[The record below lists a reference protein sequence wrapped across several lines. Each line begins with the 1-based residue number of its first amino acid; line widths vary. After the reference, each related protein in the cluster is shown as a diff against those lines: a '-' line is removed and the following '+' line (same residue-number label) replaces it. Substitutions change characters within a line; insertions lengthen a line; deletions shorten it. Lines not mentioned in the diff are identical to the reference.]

1 MNSRRQISGRSLLRV
16 VIGLAL
22 VTLVSYAS
30 YQAGRFSGSTVITAP
45 DDAWARDDA
54 ASEAFQDL
62 LTSVD
67 FAGSEAYSA
76 SQTSEATLPL
86 GETYQ
91 YLLELFAASIEMQLS
106 KGDPARPQFTDWM
119 GDYRKFLGDSP
130 DARYLTAPI
139 ESKYDY
145 ELTFDMG
152 DADYLGVVIYDTNQL
167 TGWNRATDSLY
178 VLAENVGNAKHI
190 RLASINSGDQ
200 TANQAD
206 GLELQLSETAHTVMV
221 RAYRFDGSV
230 EVNSHIKI
238 AVSASTGSKRNSTNQ
253 TQQHTSASDALSV
266 EKRLTNT
273 SRFFNE
279 TWQGS
284 RALARATVAT
294 ANSFERPAK
303 VSPDFVGIFYPT
315 PDNSY
320 HGGAF
325 DLAPDEYLVI
335 EGKAPKAAFWS
346 ITLQNHWM
354 QSLAPS
360 TGKASLRG
368 DEIVLRDGRY
378 RIWIGALPP
387 PQGETWL
394 STGGLKQGLVAIR
407 YLLAPDQE
415 APSARVV
422 QIVDSMNQVIR

>member
-1 MNSRRQISGRSLLRV
+1 MDSRRQIGGRSLLRV
-16 VIGLAL
+16 AIGLAL
-22 VTLVSYAS
+22 ITLVSYAS
-30 YQAGRFSGSTVITAP
+30 YQAGRFSGSTVISAP
-45 DDAWARDDA
+45 DDAWAMDDA
-54 ASEAFQDL
+54 ASEAFQNL

-76 SQTSEATLPL
+76 SRTDDATLPHD
-86 GETYQ
+86 ETYQ
-91 YLLELFAASIEMQLS
+91 YLLELLAASIEMQLS
-106 KGDPARPQFTDWM
+106 KGDPLELKFTDWM

-139 ESKYDY
+139 DSNYDY
-145 ELTFDMG
+145 ELAFDMG
-152 DADYLGVVIYDTNQL
+152 DADYLGVVIYDTNPL
-167 TGWNRATDSLY
+167 TGWNRAADSLY

-190 RLASINSGDQ
+190 RLASINSIDQ
-200 TANQAD
+200 TTNQAD

-230 EVNSHIKI
+230 EENSHITI
-238 AVSASTGSKRNSTNQ
+238 AVSSPTGSKSDITNQ
-253 TQQHTSASDALSV
+253 TRQLTSAGDALSI
-266 EKRLTNT
+266 ETRITNT

-284 RALARATVAT
+284 RALARATAAT
-294 ANSFERPAK
+294 ANSFERPAE

-325 DLAPDEYLVI
+325 DLAPDEHLVI
-335 EGKAPKAAFWS
+335 EGKAPEAAFWS
-346 ITLQNHWM
+346 VTLQNHWM
-354 QSLAPS
+354 QSLEPS
-360 TGKASLRG
+360 RGKASLRG
-368 DEIVLRDGRY
+368 DEIVVRDGRY

-387 PQGETWL
+387 PEGENWL
-394 STGGLKQGLVAIR
+394 STGGLQQGLVAIR
-407 YLLAPDQE
+407 YLLATAEE

-422 QIVDSMNQVIR
+422 QAADSMNEAIR

>member
-1 MNSRRQISGRSLLRV
+1 MNSRRQMGGGSLLRV
-16 VIGLAL
+16 VIGLA
-22 VTLVSYAS
+22 VITLVSYAS

-45 DDAWARDDA
+45 DDAWAMDDA

-67 FAGSEAYSA
+67 FAGSKAYSLT
-76 SQTSEATLPL
+76 QTGDAPLPHD
-86 GETYQ
+86 ETYQ
-91 YLLELFAASIEMQLS
+91 YLLELLAASIEMQLS
-106 KGDPARPQFTDWM
+106 KGDPLEPEFTDWM

-139 ESKYDY
+139 DSKYDY

-152 DADYLGVVIYDTNQL
+152 DADYLGVVIYDTNPL

-178 VLAENVGNAKHI
+178 VLAENAGNAKHI
-190 RLASINSGDQ
+190 GLASNNSSDQ
-200 TANQAD
+200 TTNQAD

-230 EVNSHIKI
+230 EENSHITI
-238 AVSASTGSKRNSTNQ
+238 AVSSPTGSKSDSSNQ
-253 TQQHTSASDALSV
+253 TQRHTPAGDALSV
-266 EKRLTNT
+266 ETRLANT

-284 RALARATVAT
+284 RALARATAAT
-294 ANSFERPAK
+294 ANSFERPAE

-325 DLAPDEYLVI
+325 DLAPNEHLVI
-335 EGKAPKAAFWS
+335 EGKAPEAAFWS
-346 ITLQNHWM
+346 VTLQNHWM

-360 TGKASLRG
+360 IGKASLRG

-387 PQGETWL
+387 PEGETWL

-407 YLLAPDQE
+407 YLLATAEE

-422 QIVDSMNQVIR
+422 QAADSMNEAIR

>member
-1 MNSRRQISGRSLLRV
+1 MDSRRQMDGRSLLRV
-16 VIGLAL
+16 VIGLVL
-22 VTLVSYAS
+22 ISVVSYAS
-30 YQAGRFSGSTVITAP
+30 YQAGRFSGSTVISAP
-45 DDAWARDDA
+45 DDAWAVDDA
-54 ASEAFQDL
+54 ASEAFQKL

-76 SQTSEATLPL
+76 SRTDDATLPHD
-86 GETYQ
+86 ETYQ
-91 YLLELFAASIEMQLS
+91 YLLELLAASIEMQLS
-106 KGDPARPQFTDWM
+106 KGDPIKPKFTDWM

-152 DADYLGVVIYDTNQL
+152 DADYLGVVIYDTNPL

-190 RLASINSGDQ
+190 RLASISSIDQ
-200 TANQAD
+200 TTNQAD
-206 GLELQLSETAHTVMV
+206 DLELQLSETAHTVMV

-230 EVNSHIKI
+230 EENSHITI
-238 AVSASTGSKRNSTNQ
+238 AVSSPTGSKSDITNQ
-253 TQQHTSASDALSV
+253 TRQNTSAGDALSV
-266 EKRLTNT
+266 ETRLANT

-284 RALARATVAT
+284 RALARATAAT
-294 ANSFERPAK
+294 ANSFERPAE

-325 DLAPDEYLVI
+325 DLAPDEHLVI
-335 EGKAPKAAFWS
+335 EGKAPEATFWS
-346 ITLQNHWM
+346 VTLQNHWM

-360 TGKASLRG
+360 IGKSSLRG

-387 PQGETWL
+387 PEGETWL

-407 YLLAPDQE
+407 YLLATAEE

-422 QIVDSMNQVIR
+422 QAADSMNEAIR

>member
-1 MNSRRQISGRSLLRV
+1 MDSRRQMDGRSLLRV
-16 VIGLAL
+16 VIGLVL
-22 VTLVSYAS
+22 ISVVSYAS
-30 YQAGRFSGSTVITAP
+30 YQAGRFSGSTVISAP
-45 DDAWARDDA
+45 DDAWAVDDA
-54 ASEAFQDL
+54 ASEAFQKL

-76 SQTSEATLPL
+76 SRTDDATLPHD
-86 GETYQ
+86 ETYQ
-91 YLLELFAASIEMQLS
+91 YLLELLAASIEMQLS
-106 KGDPARPQFTDWM
+106 KGDPIKPKFTDWM

-152 DADYLGVVIYDTNQL
+152 DADYLGVVIYDTNPL

-190 RLASINSGDQ
+190 RLASISSIDQ
-200 TANQAD
+200 TTNQAD

-230 EVNSHIKI
+230 EENSHITI
-238 AVSASTGSKRNSTNQ
+238 AVSSPTGSKSDITNQ
-253 TQQHTSASDALSV
+253 TRQHTSAGDALSV
-266 EKRLTNT
+266 ETRLANT

-284 RALARATVAT
+284 RALARATAAT
-294 ANSFERPAK
+294 ANSFERPAE

-325 DLAPDEYLVI
+325 DLAPNEHLVI
-335 EGKAPKAAFWS
+335 EAKAPEAAFWS
-346 ITLQNHWM
+346 VTLQNHWM
-354 QSLAPS
+354 QSLTPS
-360 TGKASLRG
+360 IGKASLRG
-368 DEIVLRDGRY
+368 DEIVVRDGRY

-387 PQGETWL
+387 PEGENWL
-394 STGGLKQGLVAIR
+394 STGGLQQGLVAIR
-407 YLLAPDQE
+407 YLLATAEE
-415 APSARVV
+415 APSARLV
-422 QIVDSMNQVIR
+422 QAADLMNEAIR

>member
-1 MNSRRQISGRSLLRV
+1 MNSRRQMGDRSLLRV
-16 VIGLAL
+16 VIGLVL
-22 VTLVSYAS
+22 ISLVSYAS
-30 YQAGRFSGSTVITAP
+30 YQAGRFSGSTVISAP
-45 DDAWARDDA
+45 DDAWAMDDA
-54 ASEAFQDL
+54 ASEAFQKL

-67 FAGSEAYSA
+67 FAGSEAHSA
-76 SQTSEATLPL
+76 SRTDDTTLSHDKI
-86 GETYQ
+86 YQ
-91 YLLELFAASIEMQLS
+91 YLLELLAVSIEMQLS
-106 KGDPARPQFTDWM
+106 KGDPIEPKFTDWM

-139 ESKYDY
+139 DSNYDY

-152 DADYLGVVIYDTNQL
+152 DADYLGVVIYDTNPL

-178 VLAENVGNAKHI
+178 VLAANVSNAKRI
-190 RLASINSGDQ
+190 RLASINSSGQ
-200 TANQAD
+200 TTNQAD
-206 GLELQLSETAHTVMV
+206 GLELQLSETAHTVMI
-221 RAYRFDGSV
+221 RTYRFDGSV
-230 EVNSHIKI
+230 EENSQISI
-238 AVSASTGSKRNSTNQ
+238 AVSPSTGSEGETTNQ
-253 TQQHTSASDALSV
+253 TQRHTPAGDALSV
-266 EKRLTNT
+266 EKRLANT

-284 RALARATVAT
+284 RALARATAAT
-294 ANSFERPAK
+294 ANSFERPAEI
-303 VSPDFVGIFYPT
+303 SPDFVGIFYPT

-325 DLAPDEYLVI
+325 DLAPDEHLVI
-335 EGKAPKAAFWS
+335 EAKAPEAAFWS
-346 ITLQNHWM
+346 VTLQNHWM

-387 PQGETWL
+387 PEGENWL
-394 STGGLKQGLVAIR
+394 STGGLQQGLVAIR
-407 YLLAPDQE
+407 YLLATAEE

-422 QIVDSMNQVIR
+422 QAANSMNEAIR

>member
-1 MNSRRQISGRSLLRV
+1 MNSQRQIGGRSLLRV

-22 VTLVSYAS
+22 ITLVSYAS

-45 DDAWARDDA
+45 DDARAMDDA
-54 ASEAFQDL
+54 ASEAFQKL

-76 SQTSEATLPL
+76 SQREDANLPHE
-86 GETYQ
+86 ETYQ
-91 YLLELFAASIEMQLS
+91 YLLELLTASIEMQLS
-106 KGDPARPQFTDWM
+106 KGDPLEPEFTDWM

-139 ESKYDY
+139 DSKYDY
-145 ELTFDMG
+145 ELAFDMG
-152 DADYLGVVIYDTNQL
+152 DADYLGVVIYDTNPL

-178 VLAENVGNAKHI
+178 VLAENVGNTERI
-190 RLASINSGDQ
+190 RLASGNSSDH
-200 TANQAD
+200 TTSQAD

-230 EVNSHIKI
+230 EENSHITI
-238 AVSASTGSKRNSTNQ
+238 AVSSSTGSKSDSSNQ
-253 TQQHTSASDALSV
+253 TQRHTPAGDALSV
-266 EKRLTNT
+266 ETRLANT

-284 RALARATVAT
+284 RALARATAAT
-294 ANSFERPAK
+294 ANSFERPAE

-325 DLAPDEYLVI
+325 DLAPDEHLVI
-335 EGKAPKAAFWS
+335 EGKAPEAAFWS
-346 ITLQNHWM
+346 VTLQNHWM

-360 TGKASLRG
+360 IGKASLRG

-387 PQGETWL
+387 PEGETWL
-394 STGGLKQGLVAIR
+394 STGGLQQGLVAIR
-407 YLLAPDQE
+407 YLLATAE
-415 APSARVV
+415 KAPSARVV
-422 QIVDSMNQVIR
+422 QAADSMNEAIR

>member
-1 MNSRRQISGRSLLRV
+1 MNSRRQIGGRSLLRV

-22 VTLVSYAS
+22 ITLVSYAS

-45 DDAWARDDA
+45 DDAWAMDDG
-54 ASEAFQDL
+54 ASEAFQNL

-76 SQTSEATLPL
+76 SQIEDANLPHE
-86 GETYQ
+86 ETYQ
-91 YLLELFAASIEMQLS
+91 YLLELLAASIEMQLS
-106 KGDPARPQFTDWM
+106 KGDPSEPEFTDWM

-139 ESKYDY
+139 DSNYDY

-152 DADYLGVVIYDTNQL
+152 DADYLGVVIYDTNPL

-178 VLAENVGNAKHI
+178 VLAENVGNTKRI
-190 RLASINSGDQ
+190 RLASGNSSDQ
-200 TANQAD
+200 TTNQAD
-206 GLELQLSETAHTVMV
+206 GFELQLSETAHAVMV
-221 RAYRFDGSV
+221 RTYRFDGSV
-230 EVNSHIKI
+230 EESCHITI
-238 AVSASTGSKRNSTNQ
+238 AVSSSTESKSHGSNQ
-253 TQQHTSASDALSV
+253 TQRRTSAGDARSV

-284 RALARATVAT
+284 RALARATAAT
-294 ANSFERPAK
+294 ANSFERPAE

-325 DLAPDEYLVI
+325 DLAPDEHLVI
-335 EGKAPKAAFWS
+335 EGKAPEAAFWS
-346 ITLQNHWM
+346 LTLQNHWM
-354 QSLAPS
+354 QSLAPR

-368 DEIVLRDGRY
+368 DELVLRDGRY

-387 PQGETWL
+387 PEGENWL

-407 YLLAPDQE
+407 YLLATAEE

-422 QIVDSMNQVIR
+422 QAADSMYEAIR

>member
-1 MNSRRQISGRSLLRV
+1 MDSRRQMDGRSLLRV
-16 VIGLAL
+16 VIKFVLIS
-22 VTLVSYAS
+22 VVSYAS
-30 YQAGRFSGSTVITAP
+30 YQAGRFSGSTVISAP
-45 DDAWARDDA
+45 DDAWAVDDA
-54 ASEAFQDL
+54 ASEAFQKL

-76 SQTSEATLPL
+76 SRTDDATLPHD
-86 GETYQ
+86 ETYQ
-91 YLLELFAASIEMQLS
+91 YLLELLAASIEMQLS
-106 KGDPARPQFTDWM
+106 KGDPIKPKFTDWM

-152 DADYLGVVIYDTNQL
+152 DADYLGVVIYDTNPL

-190 RLASINSGDQ
+190 RLASISSIDQ
-200 TANQAD
+200 TTNQAD

-230 EVNSHIKI
+230 EENSHITI
-238 AVSASTGSKRNSTNQ
+238 AVSSPTGSKSDITNQ
-253 TQQHTSASDALSV
+253 TRQNTSAGDALSV
-266 EKRLTNT
+266 ETRLANT

-284 RALARATVAT
+284 RALARATAAT
-294 ANSFERPAK
+294 ANSFERPAE

-325 DLAPDEYLVI
+325 DLAPDEHLVI
-335 EGKAPKAAFWS
+335 EGKAPEATFWS
-346 ITLQNHWM
+346 VTLQNHWM

-360 TGKASLRG
+360 IGKSSLRG

-387 PQGETWL
+387 PEGETWL

-407 YLLAPDQE
+407 YLLATAEE

-422 QIVDSMNQVIR
+422 QAADAMNEAIR

>member
-1 MNSRRQISGRSLLRV
+1 MNSRRQMGGGSLLRV
-16 VIGLAL
+16 VIGLA
-22 VTLVSYAS
+22 VITLVSYAS

-45 DDAWARDDA
+45 DDAWAMDDA

-67 FAGSEAYSA
+67 FAGSKAYSLT
-76 SQTSEATLPL
+76 QTGDAPLPHD
-86 GETYQ
+86 ETYQ
-91 YLLELFAASIEMQLS
+91 YLLELLAASIEMQLS
-106 KGDPARPQFTDWM
+106 KGDPLEPEFTDWM

-139 ESKYDY
+139 DSKYDY

-152 DADYLGVVIYDTNQL
+152 DADYLGVVIYDTNPL

-178 VLAENVGNAKHI
+178 VLAENVGNTKRI
-190 RLASINSGDQ
+190 RLASGNSSDH
-200 TANQAD
+200 TTSQAD

-230 EVNSHIKI
+230 EENSHITI
-238 AVSASTGSKRNSTNQ
+238 AVSSPTGSKSDSSNQ
-253 TQQHTSASDALSV
+253 TQRHTPAGDALSV
-266 EKRLTNT
+266 ETRLANT

-284 RALARATVAT
+284 RALARATAAT
-294 ANSFERPAK
+294 ANSFERPAE

-325 DLAPDEYLVI
+325 DLAPNEHLVI
-335 EGKAPKAAFWS
+335 EGKAPEAAFWS
-346 ITLQNHWM
+346 VTLQNHWM

-360 TGKASLRG
+360 IGKASLRG

-387 PQGETWL
+387 PEGETWL

-407 YLLAPDQE
+407 YLLATAEE

-422 QIVDSMNQVIR
+422 QAADSMNEAIR

>member
-1 MNSRRQISGRSLLRV
+1 MGGRSLLRV
-16 VIGLAL
+16 VIGLVL
-22 VTLVSYAS
+22 ISLVSYAS
-30 YQAGRFSGSTVITAP
+30 YQAGRFSGSTVISAP
-45 DDAWARDDA
+45 DDAWAVDDA
-54 ASEAFQDL
+54 ASEAFQKL

-76 SQTSEATLPL
+76 PRTDDATLQHD
-86 GETYQ
+86 EVYQ
-91 YLLELFAASIEMQLS
+91 YLLELLAASIEMQLS
-106 KGDPARPQFTDWM
+106 KGDPSEPKFTDWM

-152 DADYLGVVIYDTNQL
+152 DADYLGVVIYDTNPL
-167 TGWNRATDSLY
+167 TGWNRATDSLH
-178 VLAENVGNAKHI
+178 VLAESVGSAKRI
-190 RLASINSGDQ
+190 RLASGNSRDQ
-200 TANQAD
+200 ANSET
-206 GLELQLSETAHTVMV
+206 GSFELQLSETAHTVMV

-230 EVNSHIKI
+230 EENSHITI
-238 AVSASTGSKRNSTNQ
+238 AVSSSTGSEREATNQ
-253 TQQHTSASDALSV
+253 TQRHTSAGDALSI
-266 EKRLTNT
+266 ETRLTNT

-284 RALARATVAT
+284 RALARATGAT
-294 ANSFERPAK
+294 ANSFERPAG

-325 DLAPDEYLVI
+325 DLAPDEHLVI
-335 EGKAPKAAFWS
+335 EGKAPEAAFWS
-346 ITLQNHWM
+346 VTLQNHWM

-368 DEIVLRDGRY
+368 DEIVLHDGRY

-387 PQGETWL
+387 PEGENWL
-394 STGGLKQGLVAIR
+394 STGGLQRGLVAIR
-407 YLLAPDQE
+407 YLLATAEE

-422 QIVDSMNQVIR
+422 QVADSMNEAVR

>member
-1 MNSRRQISGRSLLRV
+1 MDSRRQMDGRSLLRV
-16 VIGLAL
+16 VIGLVL
-22 VTLVSYAS
+22 ISVISYAS
-30 YQAGRFSGSTVITAP
+30 YQAGRFSGSTVISAP
-45 DDAWARDDA
+45 DDAWTVDDA
-54 ASEAFQDL
+54 ASEVFQNL

-76 SQTSEATLPL
+76 SRTDDATLPHD
-86 GETYQ
+86 ETYQ
-91 YLLELFAASIEMQLS
+91 YLLELLAASIEMQLS
-106 KGDPARPQFTDWM
+106 KGDPIEPKFTDWM

-145 ELTFDMG
+145 DLTFDMG
-152 DADYLGVVIYDTNQL
+152 DADYLGVVIYDTNPL

-178 VLAENVGNAKHI
+178 VLAENLGNAKHI
-190 RLASINSGDQ
+190 RLASISSIDQ
-200 TANQAD
+200 TTNQAD

-230 EVNSHIKI
+230 EENSHITI
-238 AVSASTGSKRNSTNQ
+238 AVSSPTGSKSDITNQ
-253 TQQHTSASDALSV
+253 TRQHTSAGHALSV
-266 EKRLTNT
+266 ETRLANT

-284 RALARATVAT
+284 RALARATAAT
-294 ANSFERPAK
+294 ANSFERPAE

-325 DLAPDEYLVI
+325 DLAPDEHLVI
-335 EGKAPKAAFWS
+335 EGKAPEATFWS
-346 ITLQNHWM
+346 VTLQNHWM
-354 QSLAPS
+354 QSLAP
-360 TGKASLRG
+360 TIGKASLRG

-387 PQGETWL
+387 PEGETWL

-407 YLLAPDQE
+407 YLLATAEE

-422 QIVDSMNQVIR
+422 QAADSMNEAIR

>member
-1 MNSRRQISGRSLLRV
+1 MNSRRQMGGSSLRV

-22 VTLVSYAS
+22 ISLISYAS
-30 YQAGRFSGSTVITAP
+30 YQAGRFSGSTVITPP
-45 DDAWARDDA
+45 DDTWAMDEP
-54 ASEAFQDL
+54 ASEAFQNL

-67 FAGSEAYSA
+67 FAGSEAYSLA
-76 SQTSEATLPL
+76 QTGDAPLPHD
-86 GETYQ
+86 ETYQ
-91 YLLELFAASIEMQLS
+91 YLMELLAASIEMQLS
-106 KGDPARPQFTDWM
+106 KGDPSQPQFTDWM

-152 DADYLGVVIYDTNQL
+152 DADYLGVVIYDTNPL

-178 VLAENVGNAKHI
+178 VLAENAGNAKHI
-190 RLASINSGDQ
+190 RLASINSSDQ
-200 TANQAD
+200 ATNQAN
-206 GLELQLSETAHTVMV
+206 GLELELSETAHTVMV
-221 RAYRFDGSV
+221 RAYGFDGSV
-230 EVNSHIKI
+230 EKNSHITI
-238 AVSASTGSKRNSTNQ
+238 AVSSSTGSESNSTNQ
-253 TQQHTSASDALSV
+253 TQRRTSAGDARSV
-266 EKRLTNT
+266 ETRLTNT
-273 SRFFNE
+273 NRFFNE

-284 RALARATVAT
+284 RALARATAAT
-294 ANSFERPAK
+294 ANSFERPAE

-325 DLAPDEYLVI
+325 DLAPDEHLVI
-335 EGKAPKAAFWS
+335 EGQAPEAAFWS
-346 ITLQNHWM
+346 VTLQNHWM

-360 TGKASLRG
+360 SGKASLRG
-368 DEIVLRDGRY
+368 DEILLREGRF

-387 PQGETWL
+387 PEGETWL

-407 YLLAPDQE
+407 YLLATAEE

-422 QIVDSMNQVIR
+422 QPTDSMYEAIR

>member
-1 MNSRRQISGRSLLRV
+1 M
-16 VIGLAL
+16 
-22 VTLVSYAS
+22 
-30 YQAGRFSGSTVITAP
+30 
-45 DDAWARDDA
+45 DDA
-54 ASEAFQDL
+54 ASEAFKDL

-76 SQTSEATLPL
+76 SQTEDATLKHD
-86 GETYQ
+86 ETYQ
-91 YLLELFAASIEMQLS
+91 YLLELLAASIEMQLS
-106 KGDPARPQFTDWM
+106 KGDPSKPQFTDWM
-119 GDYRKFLGDSP
+119 ANYRKFLGDSP

-139 ESKYDY
+139 DSDYDY

-152 DADYLGVVIYDTNQL
+152 DADYLGVVIYDTNPL

-178 VLAENVGNAKHI
+178 VLAENAGNAKHI
-190 RLASINSGDQ
+190 RLASNNSSDQ
-200 TANQAD
+200 TTNQAD

-221 RAYRFDGSV
+221 RTYRFDGSV
-230 EVNSHIKI
+230 EENSHITI
-238 AVSASTGSKRNSTNQ
+238 AVSSSTGSKSYSSNQ
-253 TQQHTSASDALSV
+253 TQRHRLAGDALSV
-266 EKRLTNT
+266 ETRLTNT

-279 TWQGS
+279 TWRGS
-284 RALARATVAT
+284 RALARATAAT
-294 ANSFERPAK
+294 ANSFERPAE

-325 DLAPDEYLVI
+325 NLAPDEHLVI
-335 EGKAPKAAFWS
+335 EGKAPEATFWS
-346 ITLQNHWM
+346 VTLQNHWM

-360 TGKASLRG
+360 IGKASLRG

-387 PQGETWL
+387 PEGETWL

-407 YLLAPDQE
+407 YLLATAEE

-422 QIVDSMNQVIR
+422 QAADSMNEAIR

>member
-1 MNSRRQISGRSLLRV
+1 MDSRPQIGGRSLLRV

-22 VTLVSYAS
+22 ITLVSYAS
-30 YQAGRFSGSTVITAP
+30 CQAGRFSGSTVINAP
-45 DDAWARDDA
+45 DDAWAMDDA
-54 ASEAFQDL
+54 ASEAFQNL

-76 SQTSEATLPL
+76 SQTEDATLPHE
-86 GETYQ
+86 ETYQ
-91 YLLELFAASIEMQLS
+91 YLLELLAASIEMQLS
-106 KGDPARPQFTDWM
+106 KGDPLEPEFTDWM

-139 ESKYDY
+139 DSDYDY

-152 DADYLGVVIYDTNQL
+152 DADYLGVVIYDTNPL

-190 RLASINSGDQ
+190 RLASINNSDRK
-200 TANQAD
+200 TSQAD
-206 GLELQLSETAHTVMV
+206 GFELQLSETAHTVMV
-221 RAYRFDGSV
+221 RTYRFDGSV
-230 EVNSHIKI
+230 EESSHIRI
-238 AVSASTGSKRNSTNQ
+238 AVSSSTGSKNNSTNQ
-253 TQQHTSASDALSV
+253 TERHTSAGDALSV

-284 RALARATVAT
+284 RALARATAAT
-294 ANSFERPAK
+294 ANSFERPTE

-325 DLAPDEYLVI
+325 DLAPDEHLVI
-335 EGKAPKAAFWS
+335 EGKAPEAAFWS
-346 ITLQNHWM
+346 VTLQNHWM
-354 QSLAPS
+354 QSLVPS
-360 TGKASLRG
+360 TGKASCIRQAH
-368 DEIVLRDGRY
+368 
-378 RIWIGALPP
+378 W
-387 PQGETWL
+387 
-394 STGGLKQGLVAIR
+394 GLHRSSEQGLPGPGGSTR
-407 YLLAPDQE
+407 HE
-415 APSARVV
+415 ARVT
-422 QIVDSMNQVIR
+422 RHLPA

>member
-1 MNSRRQISGRSLLRV
+1 MDSRWQMDGRSLLRV
-16 VIGLAL
+16 VIGLVL
-22 VTLVSYAS
+22 ISVVSYAS
-30 YQAGRFSGSTVITAP
+30 YQAGRFSGSTVISAP
-45 DDAWARDDA
+45 DDAWAVDDA
-54 ASEAFQDL
+54 ASEAFQKL

-76 SQTSEATLPL
+76 SRTDDATLPHD
-86 GETYQ
+86 ETYQ
-91 YLLELFAASIEMQLS
+91 YLLELLAASIEMQLS
-106 KGDPARPQFTDWM
+106 KGDPIKPKFTDWM

-152 DADYLGVVIYDTNQL
+152 DADYLGVVIYDTNPL

-190 RLASINSGDQ
+190 RLASISSIDQ
-200 TANQAD
+200 TTHQAN

-230 EVNSHIKI
+230 EENSHITI
-238 AVSASTGSKRNSTNQ
+238 AVSSPTGSKSDITNQ
-253 TQQHTSASDALSV
+253 TRQNTSAGDALSV
-266 EKRLTNT
+266 ETRLANT

-284 RALARATVAT
+284 RALARATAAT
-294 ANSFERPAK
+294 ANSFERPAE

-325 DLAPDEYLVI
+325 DLAPDEHLVI
-335 EGKAPKAAFWS
+335 EGKAPEATFWS
-346 ITLQNHWM
+346 VTLQNHWM

-360 TGKASLRG
+360 IGKSSLRG

-387 PQGETWL
+387 PEGETWL

-407 YLLAPDQE
+407 YLLATAEE

-422 QIVDSMNQVIR
+422 QAADSMNEAIR

>member
-1 MNSRRQISGRSLLRV
+1 MNSRRQIGGRSLLRV

-22 VTLVSYAS
+22 ITLVSYAS

-45 DDAWARDDA
+45 DNAWVINDA
-54 ASEAFQDL
+54 ASEAFQKL

-67 FAGSEAYSA
+67 FAGSKAYSLA
-76 SQTSEATLPL
+76 QTGDAPLPHD
-86 GETYQ
+86 ETYQ
-91 YLLELFAASIEMQLS
+91 YLLELLAASIEMQLS

-119 GDYRKFLGDSP
+119 SDYRKFLGDSP

-139 ESKYDY
+139 DSDYDY
-145 ELTFDMG
+145 ELIFDMG
-152 DADYLGVVIYDTNQL
+152 DADYLGVVIYDTNPL
-167 TGWNRATDSLY
+167 TGWNRVTDSLY
-178 VLAENVGNAKHI
+178 VLAEKVSNAKRI
-190 RLASINSGDQ
+190 RLASVHSSDH
-200 TANQAD
+200 TTSQAD

-221 RAYRFDGSV
+221 RAYHFDGSV
-230 EVNSHIKI
+230 EENSQISI
-238 AVSASTGSKRNSTNQ
+238 AVWSTTESESNSTNQ
-253 TQQHTSASDALSV
+253 TQRHAAVGDALSV
-266 EKRLTNT
+266 ETRLTNT

-284 RALARATVAT
+284 RALARATGGA
-294 ANSFERPAK
+294 ANSFERPAE

-325 DLAPDEYLVI
+325 DLAPDEHLVI
-335 EGKAPKAAFWS
+335 EGKAPEAAFWS
-346 ITLQNHWM
+346 VTLQNHWM
-354 QSLAPS
+354 QSLAPN

-378 RIWIGALPP
+378 RIWIGALSPP
-387 PQGETWL
+387 EGENWL
-394 STGGLKQGLVAIR
+394 STGGLQQGLVAIR
-407 YLLAPDQE
+407 YLLATAEE

-422 QIVDSMNQVIR
+422 QAADSMNEAIR

>member
-1 MNSRRQISGRSLLRV
+1 MNSRRQIGGSSLLRV
-16 VIGLAL
+16 VIGLGL
-22 VTLVSYAS
+22 ITLLSYAS
-30 YQAGRFSGSTVITAP
+30 YQVGRFSGSTVISAP

-54 ASEAFQDL
+54 ASEAFQKL

-67 FAGSEAYSA
+67 FAGSEAYA
-76 SQTSEATLPL
+76 ATQTDDATLPH

-91 YLLELFAASIEMQLS
+91 YLLELLAASIEMQLS
-106 KGDPARPQFTDWM
+106 KGDPIEPKFTDWM

-145 ELTFDMG
+145 ELAFDMG
-152 DADYLGVVIYDTNQL
+152 DADYLGVVIYDTNPL

-178 VLAENVGNAKHI
+178 VLAENVGNTERI
-190 RLASINSGDQ
+190 RLASGNSSDH
-200 TANQAD
+200 TTSQAD

-230 EVNSHIKI
+230 EENSHITI
-238 AVSASTGSKRNSTNQ
+238 AVSSPTGSKSDITNQ
-253 TQQHTSASDALSV
+253 TRQHTSAGDALSV
-266 EKRLTNT
+266 ETRLANT

-284 RALARATVAT
+284 RALARATAAT
-294 ANSFERPAK
+294 ANSFERPAE

-325 DLAPDEYLVI
+325 DLAPDEHLVI
-335 EGKAPKAAFWS
+335 EGKAPEAKFWS
-346 ITLQNHWM
+346 VTLQNHWM

-360 TGKASLRG
+360 IGKASLLG

-387 PQGETWL
+387 PKGETWL

-407 YLLAPDQE
+407 YLLATAEE

-422 QIVDSMNQVIR
+422 QAADSMNEAIR

>member
-1 MNSRRQISGRSLLRV
+1 MDSRRQMDGRSLLRV
-16 VIGLAL
+16 VIGFVLIS
-22 VTLVSYAS
+22 VVSYAS
-30 YQAGRFSGSTVITAP
+30 YQAGRFSGSTVISAP
-45 DDAWARDDA
+45 DDAWAVDDA
-54 ASEAFQDL
+54 ASEAFQKL

-76 SQTSEATLPL
+76 SRTDDATLPHD
-86 GETYQ
+86 ETYQ
-91 YLLELFAASIEMQLS
+91 YLLELLAASIEMQLS
-106 KGDPARPQFTDWM
+106 KGDPIKPKFTDWM

-152 DADYLGVVIYDTNQL
+152 DADYLGVVIYDTNPL

-190 RLASINSGDQ
+190 RLASISSIDQ
-200 TANQAD
+200 TTHQAN

-230 EVNSHIKI
+230 EENSHITI
-238 AVSASTGSKRNSTNQ
+238 AVSSPTGSKSDITNQ
-253 TQQHTSASDALSV
+253 TRQNTSAGDALSV
-266 EKRLTNT
+266 ETRLANT

-284 RALARATVAT
+284 RALARATAAT
-294 ANSFERPAK
+294 ANSFERPAE

-325 DLAPDEYLVI
+325 DLAPDEHLVI
-335 EGKAPKAAFWS
+335 EGKAPEATFWS
-346 ITLQNHWM
+346 VTLQNHWM

-360 TGKASLRG
+360 TGKSSLRG

-387 PQGETWL
+387 PEGETWL

-407 YLLAPDQE
+407 YLLATAEE

-422 QIVDSMNQVIR
+422 QAADSMNEAIR

>member
-1 MNSRRQISGRSLLRV
+1 MDSRRQMDGRSLLRV
-16 VIGLAL
+16 VIGLVL
-22 VTLVSYAS
+22 ISVISYAS
-30 YQAGRFSGSTVITAP
+30 YQAGRFSGSTVISAP
-45 DDAWARDDA
+45 DDAWAVDDA
-54 ASEAFQDL
+54 ASEVFQNL

-76 SQTSEATLPL
+76 SRTDDATLPHD
-86 GETYQ
+86 ETYQ
-91 YLLELFAASIEMQLS
+91 YLLELLAASIEMQLS
-106 KGDPARPQFTDWM
+106 KGDPIEPKFTDWM

-145 ELTFDMG
+145 DLTFDMG
-152 DADYLGVVIYDTNQL
+152 DADYLGVVIYDTNPL

-190 RLASINSGDQ
+190 RLASISSIDQ
-200 TANQAD
+200 TTNQAD
-206 GLELQLSETAHTVMV
+206 GLELLLSETAHTVMV

-230 EVNSHIKI
+230 EENSHITI
-238 AVSASTGSKRNSTNQ
+238 AVSSPTGSKSDITNQ
-253 TQQHTSASDALSV
+253 TRQNTSAGDALSV
-266 EKRLTNT
+266 ETRLANT

-284 RALARATVAT
+284 RALARATAAT
-294 ANSFERPAK
+294 ANSFERPAE

-325 DLAPDEYLVI
+325 DLAPDEHLVI
-335 EGKAPKAAFWS
+335 EGKAPEATFWS
-346 ITLQNHWM
+346 VTLQNHWM

-360 TGKASLRG
+360 IGKASLRG

-387 PQGETWL
+387 PEGETWL

-407 YLLAPDQE
+407 YLLATAEE

-422 QIVDSMNQVIR
+422 QAADSMNEAIR

>member
-1 MNSRRQISGRSLLRV
+1 MDSRRQMDGRSLLRV
-16 VIGLAL
+16 VIGFVLIS
-22 VTLVSYAS
+22 VVSYAS
-30 YQAGRFSGSTVITAP
+30 YQAGRFSGSTVISAP
-45 DDAWARDDA
+45 DDAWAVDDA
-54 ASEAFQDL
+54 ASEAFQKL

-76 SQTSEATLPL
+76 SQTEDATLPHD
-86 GETYQ
+86 ETYQ
-91 YLLELFAASIEMQLS
+91 YLLELLAASIEMQLS
-106 KGDPARPQFTDWM
+106 KGDPIKPKFTDWM

-152 DADYLGVVIYDTNQL
+152 DADYLGVVIYDTNPL

-190 RLASINSGDQ
+190 RLASISSIDQ
-200 TANQAD
+200 TTNQAD
-206 GLELQLSETAHTVMV
+206 DLELQLSETAHTVMV

-230 EVNSHIKI
+230 EENSHITI
-238 AVSASTGSKRNSTNQ
+238 AVSSPTGSKSDITNQ
-253 TQQHTSASDALSV
+253 TRQNTSAGDALSV
-266 EKRLTNT
+266 ETRLANT

-284 RALARATVAT
+284 RALARATAAT
-294 ANSFERPAK
+294 ANSFERPAE

-325 DLAPDEYLVI
+325 DLAPDEHLVI
-335 EGKAPKAAFWS
+335 EGKAPEATFWS
-346 ITLQNHWM
+346 VTLQNHWM

-360 TGKASLRG
+360 IGKSSLRG

-387 PQGETWL
+387 PEGETWL

-407 YLLAPDQE
+407 YLLATAEE

-422 QIVDSMNQVIR
+422 QAADSMNEAIR

>member
-1 MNSRRQISGRSLLRV
+1 MDSRRQMDGRSLLRV
-16 VIGLAL
+16 VIGFVLIS
-22 VTLVSYAS
+22 VVSYAS
-30 YQAGRFSGSTVITAP
+30 YQAGRFSGSTVISAP
-45 DDAWARDDA
+45 DDAWAVDDA
-54 ASEAFQDL
+54 ASEAFQKL

-76 SQTSEATLPL
+76 SRTDDATLPHD
-86 GETYQ
+86 ETYQ
-91 YLLELFAASIEMQLS
+91 YLLELLAASIEKQLS
-106 KGDPARPQFTDWM
+106 KGDPIKPKFTDWM

-152 DADYLGVVIYDTNQL
+152 DADYLGVVIYDTNPL

-190 RLASINSGDQ
+190 RLASISSIDQ
-200 TANQAD
+200 TTNQAD
-206 GLELQLSETAHTVMV
+206 DLELQLSETAHTVMV

-230 EVNSHIKI
+230 EENSHITI
-238 AVSASTGSKRNSTNQ
+238 AVSSPTGSKSDITNQ
-253 TQQHTSASDALSV
+253 TRQNTSAGDALSV
-266 EKRLTNT
+266 ETRLANT

-284 RALARATVAT
+284 RALARATAAT
-294 ANSFERPAK
+294 ANSFERPAE

-325 DLAPDEYLVI
+325 DLAPDEHLVI
-335 EGKAPKAAFWS
+335 EGKAPEATFWS
-346 ITLQNHWM
+346 VTLQNHWM

-360 TGKASLRG
+360 IGKSSLRG

-387 PQGETWL
+387 PEGETWL

-407 YLLAPDQE
+407 YLLATAEE

-422 QIVDSMNQVIR
+422 QAADSMNEAIR

>member
-1 MNSRRQISGRSLLRV
+1 MNFRRQISGSSLLRV

-22 VTLVSYAS
+22 ITLVSYAS

-45 DDAWARDDA
+45 DDAWAMDDA
-54 ASEAFQDL
+54 ASEAFQNL

-76 SQTSEATLPL
+76 SQTEDATLPHD
-86 GETYQ
+86 ETYQ
-91 YLLELFAASIEMQLS
+91 YLLELLVASIEMQLS
-106 KGDPARPQFTDWM
+106 KGDPSKPQFTDWM

-139 ESKYDY
+139 DSDYDY
-145 ELTFDMG
+145 ELIFDMG
-152 DADYLGVVIYDTNQL
+152 DADYLGVVIYDTNPL

-178 VLAENVGNAKHI
+178 VLAENVGNTKRI
-190 RLASINSGDQ
+190 RLASGNSSDQ
-200 TANQAD
+200 TTNQAD

-221 RAYRFDGSV
+221 RTYRFDGSV
-230 EVNSHIKI
+230 EESSHITI
-238 AVSASTGSKRNSTNQ
+238 AVASSTGSKSDGSNQ
-253 TQQHTSASDALSV
+253 TQRHRLAGDALSV
-266 EKRLTNT
+266 ETRLINT

-279 TWQGS
+279 TWRGS
-284 RALARATVAT
+284 RALARATGAT
-294 ANSFERPAK
+294 ANSFERPAE

-325 DLAPDEYLVI
+325 DLAPDEHLVI
-335 EGKAPKAAFWS
+335 EGEAPEAAFWS
-346 ITLQNHWM
+346 VTLQNHWM
-354 QSLAPS
+354 QSLAPN
-360 TGKASLRG
+360 TGKASPRG

-387 PQGETWL
+387 PEGETWL
-394 STGGLKQGLVAIR
+394 STGGVEQGLVAIR
-407 YLLAPDQE
+407 YLLATVEE

-422 QIVDSMNQVIR
+422 QAADSMNEAIR

>member
-1 MNSRRQISGRSLLRV
+1 MDSRRQMDGRSLLRV
-16 VIGLAL
+16 VIGLVL
-22 VTLVSYAS
+22 ISVISYAS
-30 YQAGRFSGSTVITAP
+30 YQAGRFSGSTVISAP
-45 DDAWARDDA
+45 DDAWAVDDA
-54 ASEAFQDL
+54 ASEVFQNL

-76 SQTSEATLPL
+76 SRTDDATLPHD
-86 GETYQ
+86 ETYQ
-91 YLLELFAASIEMQLS
+91 YLLELLAASIEMQLS
-106 KGDPARPQFTDWM
+106 KGDPIEPKFTDWM

-145 ELTFDMG
+145 DLTFDMG
-152 DADYLGVVIYDTNQL
+152 DADYLGVVIYDTNPL

-190 RLASINSGDQ
+190 RLASISSIDQ
-200 TANQAD
+200 TTNQAD
-206 GLELQLSETAHTVMV
+206 GLELLLSETAHTVMV

-230 EVNSHIKI
+230 EENSHITI
-238 AVSASTGSKRNSTNQ
+238 AVSSPTGSKSDITNQ
-253 TQQHTSASDALSV
+253 TRQHTSAGDALSV
-266 EKRLTNT
+266 ETRLANT

-284 RALARATVAT
+284 RALARATAAT
-294 ANSFERPAK
+294 ANSFERPAE

-325 DLAPDEYLVI
+325 DLAPDEHLVI
-335 EGKAPKAAFWS
+335 EGKAPEATFWS
-346 ITLQNHWM
+346 VTLQNHWM
-354 QSLAPS
+354 QSLAP
-360 TGKASLRG
+360 TIGKASLRG

-387 PQGETWL
+387 PEGETWL

-407 YLLAPDQE
+407 YLLATAEE

-422 QIVDSMNQVIR
+422 QAADSMNEAIR